1 MQQGKHAQKK
11 KRFNKSGIYV
21 TFCLLVIIAVSAYY
35 MYSSFEHNMQPT
47 DVFIVCIYAAMCV
60 EIVCITV
67 KSVKDN
73 GYKLDQAQKEDMLNL
88 GIEAAKRVFDV
99 TSNSVYFKSGVTGY
113 KSIDTSNPIGSSDA
127 ISSEYS
133 DTSLIESEEG
143 TYAGV
148 STQGDQ
154 S

>member
-1 MQQGKHAQKK
+1 MY
-11 KRFNKSGIYV
+11 I
-21 TFCLLVIIAVSAYY
+21 TFCLFVIVAVSAYY

-47 DVFIVCIYAAMCV
+47 DVFMVCIYAAMSV
-60 EIVCITV
+60 EIVCMTV

-73 GYKLDQAQKEDMLNL
+73 GYEMDQSQKEDMLNI

-99 TSNSVYFKSGVTGY
+99 TSNSIYLKSGVTGY
-113 KSIDTSNPIGSSDA
+113 KSVNTGNASGSDA
-127 ISSEYS
+127 ILGDYS
-133 DTSLIESEEG
+133 DLSTIESEEG

-148 STQGDQ
+148 YSQGDQ